1 MPPSTD
7 EAVGA
12 ALAALADST
21 RRRLV
26 ECLVE
31 ADSGLSAT
39 VLAGGFPLSRQ
50 AVVKHLRVL
59 HEAQIVDKTRR
70 GKEVY
75 YQVRLG
81 ALDESTQWLADLAAC
96 WDRRLSRVRAIAE
109 ASEASDR

>member
-1 MPPSTD
+1 MPSSTD

-12 ALAALADST
+12 ALAALADGT

-39 VLAGGFPLSRQ
+39 VLAEGFPLSRQ

-59 HEAQIVDKTRR
+59 HEARIVDKTRL

-81 ALDESTQWLADLAAC
+81 ALDESTQWLADLAAS
-96 WDRRLSRVRAIAE
+96 WDRRLSRVKAVAE